1 MFAFDKDGFAAQAS
15 LYQLSTAAQSAASSS
30 LASWACKTVL
40 SGAFIHPKG
49 MPAMR
54 SCDLEPGG
62 YSAAMTEDMTDRPLG
77 PQLADWRAPAR
88 PGPDVITGR
97 YVRLERLDPARHAD
111 AIFAATCADDAVWDY
126 MSNGP
131 FHNAAALRDWMAQA
145 VASDAV
151 FYAFLHPETAKPFG
165 YASFMRIDAANG
177 VLEIGNVVISGG
189 AQRSRAASEALM
201 AMITWAF
208 HAGYRRV
215 EWKCNTLNAP
225 SRRAARRYGFAFEG
239 IFRRHMIIKS
249 RSRDTAWFA
258 MTDADWPAISAAY
271 EAWLQPANFA
281 GDGQQRTSLSSLTA
295 EPVAGAEAV
304 IRAL

>member
-1 MFAFDKDGFAAQAS
+1 MTKD
-15 LYQLSTAAQSAASSS
+15 L
-30 LASWACKTVL
+30 
-40 SGAFIHPKG
+40 
-49 MPAMR
+49 
-54 SCDLEPGG
+54 
-62 YSAAMTEDMTDRPLG
+62 TDRPLG
-77 PQLADWRAPAR
+77 QQLVDWHAPPR
-88 PGPDVITGR
+88 PGPDAITGR

-111 AIFAATCADDAVWDY
+111 AIFAATRTDDAVWDY

-131 FHNAAALRDWMAQA
+131 FTHAAALQDWMAQA

-201 AMITWAF
+201 AMIAWAF
-208 HAGYRRV
+208 NAGYRRV
-215 EWKCNTLNAP
+215 EWKCNALNDP

-239 IFRRHMIIKS
+239 IFRNHMIIKS

-258 MTDADWPAISAAY
+258 MTDADWPAIGAAY
-271 EAWLQPANFA
+271 EIWLGPANFA
-281 GDGQQRTSLSSLTA
+281 DDGQQRTSLSSLTA
-295 EPVAGAEAV
+295 EVVARAEAA
-304 IRAL
+304 IRDL